1 MTIPTFFS
9 HSQVVASTTVLS
21 VRPRLFS
28 LLHAGRDSPLVDK
41 QSHLEALSAT
51 SIPALV
57 GCIANMSISKCSE
70 QLRDMNNE
78 WMQRISVPLPSAT
91 AKTTAV
97 PLDKAQ
103 QLLGREEV
111 DEKMDEVTV
120 MLDQLTVSFHD
131 KFDRFRT
138 EMVDTIESLD
148 AVLVP
153 KAQESFEVTRA
164 HGSLTNYL
172 RTAM

>member
-1 MTIPTFFS
+1 
-9 HSQVVASTTVLS
+9 VLS
-21 VRPRLFS
+21 VRPRLFA

-51 SIPALV
+51 SIPALA

-70 QLRDMNNE
+70 NLREMNNE
-78 WMQRISVPLPSAT
+78 WMKGISVT
-91 AKTTAV
+91 APPNASPTSAV

-103 QLLGREEV
+103 QLLGREE

-148 AVLVP
+148 SVLVP
-153 KAQESFEVTRA
+153 KAQQSFEVTR
-164 HGSLTNYL
+164 YP
-172 RTAM
+172 